1 MDRLHPIL
9 LFSRSIFDASAH
21 AAGKG
26 GGADVAALEGE
37 QLVQRLVMSDA
48 GDLLHITD
56 GQHLAPV
63 AGFQDLLQV
72 VPVCWVFYCIT
83 SNLTQKHRHT
93 QAGVWRRSWRTL

>member
-1 MDRLHPIL
+1 MNKRNGVASYHPIL
-9 LFSRSIFDASAH
+9 LFSRSLFDTSAH
-21 AAGKG
+21 AAGHG
-26 GGADVAALEGE
+26 GGADIAALEGE

-56 GQHLAPV
+56 GQHLATI

-72 VPVCWVFYCIT
+72 VPVCWVFYYIT

-93 QAGVWRRSWRTL
+93 RTCV